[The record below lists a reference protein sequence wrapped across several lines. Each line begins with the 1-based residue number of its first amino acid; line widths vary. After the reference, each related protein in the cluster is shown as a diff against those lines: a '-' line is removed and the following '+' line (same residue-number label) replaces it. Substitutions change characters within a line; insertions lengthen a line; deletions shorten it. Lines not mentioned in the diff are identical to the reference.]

1 MPWTS
6 DRVNFFGTCLIDSFR
21 PATGLAATRPIKR
34 EGDLSFKKVSV
45 EGFYAS
51 DTDHFSHSNPWP
63 LEPLN
68 PQLRM

>member
-34 EGDLSFKKVSV
+34 EGGRSF
-45 EGFYAS
+45 
-51 DTDHFSHSNPWP
+51 
-63 LEPLN
+63 L
-68 PQLRM
+68 